1 MPSLSAAA
9 MQSYLGRS
17 IASFNQNKLNGLLA
31 EISLRD
37 HLGGL
42 GFQDR
47 VSPGGW
53 IARREGAGVFGHS
66 TAVFFPEVIHPDFQY
81 PADRELPQPTTGLH
95 TICATFHQSGIASFF
110 CAPTIGTDETA
121 DSVQW
126 HAVQLGLPIGQP
138 YRPLIDAVRALSF
151 RERQRPWNFLRYHAD
166 TSTIPALALPDEFS
180 KENLRVSFQRSFFSE
195 LSDIDGIFWG
205 QQHTYPLEIK
215 EKTAAVDSGLGAY
228 FGLDIGPFVKLA
240 FYAAKRGNLHSIFIV
255 REIDSPQSRN
265 LVAWWMITFDQ
276 LAQYASWVMR
286 SGGKSMSGGRSA
298 VVRVPRAEFQTLD
311 AGTLG
316 VL

>member
-9 MQSYLGRS
+9 MQNYLGRS

-31 EISLRD
+31 EISLRN
-37 HLGGL
+37 HLGNLGL
-42 GFQDR
+42 QDR

-53 IARREGAGVFGHS
+53 IARREGPGVFGHS
-66 TAVFFPEVIHPDFQY
+66 TAVFFPEVIHPNFQY
-81 PADRELPQPTTGLH
+81 PAGRDLPHPTTGLH
-95 TICATFHQSGIASFF
+95 TICATFHQSGISSFY
-110 CAPTIGTDETA
+110 CVPTIGTDENP
-121 DSVQW
+121 DSIAW
-126 HAVQLGLPIGQP
+126 HSIELGLPIQQP

-151 RERQRPWNFLRYHAD
+151 RERQRPWKFLRYHTD
-166 TSTIPALALPDEFS
+166 TSTIPVLALPDEFS
-180 KENLRVSFQRSFFSE
+180 KENLRVSFQGSFFSE

-255 REIDSPQSRN
+255 REIDSAESRN
-265 LVAWWMITFDQ
+265 LVGWWMITFDQ

-286 SGGKSMSGGRSA
+286 SGGPNMAGGRSA
-298 VVRVPRAEFQTLD
+298 VVRVPRAEFQALN
-311 AGTLG
+311 AGTLSA
-316 VL
+316 L